1 MRIRRFGPPII
12 AALALSVSWN
22 PAAAQPADGSQKA
35 GLGTPAVIVTKHQH
49 LREALARAAADRGA
63 VGDVARS
70 LELTLSPHLKHDED
84 LVMPPLGLLRPLVD
98 GAQPADVAKVAA
110 LVARIER
117 EWPQRLA
124 EHRIIL
130 DGARRLRDAAAR
142 ERKPEFADLGD
153 QLSTHAIIDDQVL
166 YPASIL
172 VAKYLASK
180 PAAGSRPGSQAGR
193 RP

>member
-1 MRIRRFGPPII
+1 MS
-12 AALALSVSWN
+12 LN
-22 PAAAQPADGSQKA
+22 PAAAQSTDGPQA
-35 GLGTPAVIVTKHQH
+35 ALGTPAVIVTKHGH
-49 LREALARAAADRGA
+49 LRDALARAARDGGA

-70 LELTLSPHLKHDED
+70 LEQPLSSHLKNDEE